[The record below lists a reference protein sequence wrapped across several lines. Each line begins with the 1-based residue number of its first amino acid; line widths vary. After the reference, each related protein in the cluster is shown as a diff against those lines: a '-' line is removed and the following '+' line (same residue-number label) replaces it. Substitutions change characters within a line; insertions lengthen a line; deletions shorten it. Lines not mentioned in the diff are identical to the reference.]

1 MEGSLGSNMAGTGVG
16 PDYATTTKR
25 LTSERNDVT
34 NCIVIRNVC
43 LTPEEKRKLPPLY
56 PSTDQG
62 FIDRSKEEKRKI
74 DTLNYVVAKRAEYI
88 DNAKLFEA
96 LPGEETYPKISNDF
110 VPVGFVDSRVNT
122 NDYVKRTAFDV
133 KNNQQESHMDDTIF
147 GNLPIKKRIS
157 KSANVMGYLRRKGSV
172 ITKTIRK
179 PYRPKESPLKEF
191 NSESTAAMNRAADAI
206 GDRSEALQDTL
217 DRQGL
222 DSESTTAM
230 NRAADTISNRF
241 EALQDT
247 LEDKPDD
254 DDDMDYTLS
263 TSNIEV
269 NTTQRVTSAEAQPTP
284 PPDPEAE
291 TSWHDIIKPSFAKA
305 RALRDKKTRK
315 VYTALTY
322 HLKCKHFMHSRD
334 PHFIR
339 TLVQDARAW
348 MTRQKLPTESYL
360 EYAVLT
366 SAVAAAF
373 FVDQEELDFRARMK
387 NRTEWQAI
395 DKLNK
400 AMTGDLGHRLFPVK
414 PMLNGVRHV
423 FQSHVR
429 FPPTNIASV

>member
-16 PDYATTTKR
+16 PDYATTKKR
-25 LTSERNDVT
+25 LTSERDDVT

-43 LTPEEKRKLPPLY
+43 VTPTEKRKLPPLY
-56 PSTDQG
+56 PETDMD
-62 FIDRSKEEKRKI
+62 FIDRSREEKRKY
-74 DTLNYVVAKRAEYI
+74 DRLNAVVSQRAEYI
-88 DNAKLFEA
+88 DKIKHFEE
-96 LPGEETYPKISNDF
+96 LPDEETYNKRSNDF
-110 VPVGFVDSRVNT
+110 VPIGFTQSRAMT
-122 NDYVKRTAFDV
+122 NDYVKETAFQL
-133 KNNQQESHMDDTIF
+133 KANQQDLTPHDTNTN
-147 GNLPIKKRIS
+147 NLPIKKRIS
-157 KSANVMGYLRRKGSV
+157 KSANVLGYLRRKGSV
-172 ITKTIRK
+172 LSTTIRK
-179 PYRPKESPLKEF
+179 SSRPKESAFKEY
-191 NSESTAAMNRAADAI
+191 NSQSTQVMNAVAD
-206 GDRSEALQDTL
+206 D
-217 DRQGL
+217 
-222 DSESTTAM
+222 
-230 NRAADTISNRF
+230 ISNRF
-241 EALQDT
+241 NVLTDT
-247 LEDKPDD
+247 MADTPDD
-254 DDDMDYTLS
+254 DDDMEEVNS
-263 TSNIEV
+263 IGGASVTSN
-269 NTTQRVTSAEAQPTP
+269 QRAVVAEAQPAP
-284 PPDPEAE
+284 PPDPEDE
-291 TSWHDIIKPSFAKA
+291 KSWHDIIKPSFAKA

-334 PHFIR
+334 PHFVR

-414 PMLNGVRHV
+414 PILNGVRHV